1 MKVFT
6 RVISGLGILML
17 LALAALAYQV
27 SVIHQ
32 MQTINRDLAAVNFH
46 AGSTALGLLEIS
58 RTIGEFSRKY
68 FISADPYGRELE
80 TYRSKFLDGID
91 ELRKTVR
98 TEKERAQVES
108 LSKAF
113 EDYLRT
119 FNSVKTR
126 YAGKEMAY
134 LPPGLNIAIDH
145 LEAQTDAMYNAIK
158 ASIHDEG
165 ARAAQAG
172 QKAEIA
178 SWTAG
183 FLAVILCVLVAVVTV
198 GAINEPLRRLTDGT
212 RAIAKGW
219 FWHRLP
225 VRGGSEFA
233 DLARDFNVMAERLGE
248 LDQMKKDFVSH
259 VSHDLKAPLAS
270 MRQVMH
276 LMLQEIPGS
285 LNEQQKSLLRLSYNS
300 AERLAAMVGNLLDVS
315 RMEAGAMEYEM
326 ASHDLLPLIK
336 GVIEEFKIQA
346 TDKGIRLALESSRQ
360 SVRVH
365 CDGDR
370 IVQVMGNLIENALK
384 FSPANSEIVIRIG
397 EAGAGSVIVSVMDSG
412 PGIPGA
418 HRENIFLKFHQLRRG
433 KKMAGQGVGLG
444 LAICKSIIEAHD
456 GQIWGEDNPNGGSV
470 FSFVLRAAAAEEVLE
485 CG

>member
-1 MKVFT
+1 MKVST
-6 RVISGLGILML
+6 RVISGLGILVL

-68 FISADPYGRELE
+68 FVSPDPYERELE
-80 TYRSKFLDGID
+80 TYRSEFLEGVK

-98 TEKERAQVES
+98 TQKERTEVES
-108 LSKAF
+108 LFNAF
-113 EDYLRT
+113 EDYSRT
-119 FNSVKTR
+119 FNDVKQGN
-126 YAGKEMAY
+126 AGREMAY
-134 LPPGLNIAIDH
+134 LPPGLSIAIDH
-145 LEAQTDAMYNAIK
+145 LEARTVAVYDAIK
-158 ASIHDEG
+158 LSIHDEG

-178 SWTAG
+178 SWAAG
-183 FLAVILCVLVAVVTV
+183 FLAVILCVLAAAVTV
-198 GAINEPLRRLTDGT
+198 GAINEPLRSLTDGT

-225 VRGGSEFA
+225 VRGSSEFA
-233 DLARDFNVMAERLGE
+233 ELARDFNAMAERLGE

-285 LNEQQKSLLRLSYNS
+285 LNEQQKALLRLSYNS

-315 RMEAGAMEYEM
+315 RMEAGAMEYDM
-326 ASHDLLPLIK
+326 ASHDLVPLIE

-346 TDKGIRLALESSRQ
+346 MEKGIRLTLEPSRQ
-360 SVRVH
+360 PVEVH
-365 CDGDR
+365 CDRDR

-384 FSPANSEIVIRIG
+384 FSPANSEIVTRVA
-397 EAGAGSVIVSVMDSG
+397 EAGAGSVVVSVIDSG
-412 PGIPGA
+412 PGIPEA
-418 HRENIFLKFHQLRRG
+418 HR
-433 KKMAGQGVGLG
+433 KK
-444 LAICKSIIEAHD
+444 
-456 GQIWGEDNPNGGSV
+456 
-470 FSFVLRAAAAEEVLE
+470 
-485 CG
+485 